1 VINPGNRPQARA
13 RAMPWRL
20 IRRRATPLLPIA
32 AVHRSGL
39 LVLADGTRVRVLEV
53 LPGHRPAELHRLFA
67 DLPAGSSLQLRTEV
81 FPVEPHLD
89 PPEDPL
95 AVAVAASLRN
105 DPALIAQARL
115 ACHVVIPSRGRR
127 GTDGNVASLAFA
139 EMVRSH
145 LERLGLHPRLLDGS
159 AVVRLV
165 RRAMGSR
172 HVTAGSHDGLEV
184 LGELEPRAEAKLAR
198 SVASELRSCDEA
210 IVLDFSPEHRFAD
223 AHGQH
228 QVIAFGGR
236 YENAVPGWP
245 VGALRIDLPEV
256 VSVHVHRPPTGEPT
270 ADVSV
275 YCHIGAAPGDH
286 AVATLNARVDEV
298 AQQMAASFG
307 VRTDRGQFRQRAL
320 WLSAMPLGID
330 AARRTETLSLEAAGR
345 SAPFADS
352 TAGGSGGV
360 PLAASRSTGVLES
373 IRGAGPRAPLVALCG
388 GGLDDRRL
396 WRLVLVTRCLASGR
410 AVAVVGSGSE
420 YERIADV
427 VPTVPGA
434 KPTGAARL
442 YLLDTA
448 HPFPEGPAQ
457 LVRRAVDWLA
467 PREEPALVIGEDAL
481 ELAEPGGSESL
492 LHAVACARRA
502 GALTVVASQSPNP
515 FVEQATHVLEVRDR
529 PEQAGWH
536 DRARGEAELRLWLS
550 DEELRLV
557 GGVRA

>member
-1 VINPGNRPQARA
+1 
-13 RAMPWRL
+13 MH
-20 IRRRATPLLPIA
+20 LL
-32 AVHRSGL
+32 
-39 LVLADGTRVRVLEV
+39 
-53 LPGHRPAELHRLFA
+53 
-67 DLPAGSSLQLRTEV
+67 
-81 FPVEPHLD
+81 
-89 PPEDPL
+89 
-95 AVAVAASLRN
+95 
-105 DPALIAQARL
+105 
-115 ACHVVIPSRGRR
+115 
-127 GTDGNVASLAFA
+127 
-139 EMVRSH
+139 
-145 LERLGLHPRLLDGS
+145 
-159 AVVRLV
+159 

-172 HVTAGSHDGLEV
+172 HVTAGSHDGLEM

-198 SVASELRSCDEA
+198 SVASELRSCAEA
-210 IVLDFSPEHRFAD
+210 SALDFSPEHHFAD
-223 AHGQH
+223 AQGQQ
-228 QVIAFGGR
+228 QVIAFGGG
-236 YENAVPGWP
+236 YEQAVPGWP

-298 AQQMAASFG
+298 AQQMGASFG

-320 WLSAMPLGID
+320 WLSAMPLGND
-330 AARRTETLSLEAAGR
+330 AARRTEALSLDAAGR
-345 SAPFADS
+345 GAPFVDR

-373 IRGAGPRAPLVALCG
+373 IRDAGPRAPLVALYG
-388 GGLDDRRL
+388 GRPDDRRL

-410 AVAVVGSGSE
+410 AVAVVGSGLE
-420 YERIADV
+420 YERIAEV
-427 VPTVPGA
+427 
-434 KPTGAARL
+434 AARL
-442 YLLDTA
+442 HVLDTA

-467 PREEPALVIGEDAL
+467 PREEPALVIDEDAL
-481 ELAEPGGSESL
+481 EFAEPDGSESL

-502 GALTVVASQSPNP
+502 GALTIVASESPNP
-515 FVEQATHVLEVRDR
+515 VVEQATHILEVRDR
-529 PEQAGWH
+529 PEQAAWH

>member
-1 VINPGNRPQARA
+1 
-13 RAMPWRL
+13 MSWRL
-20 IRRRATPLLPIA
+20 IRRRGAPLLPIA

-39 LVLADGTRVRVLEV
+39 VVLADGTRIRVLEI
-53 LPGHRPAELHRLFA
+53 LPRQRPAELPGLFA

-81 FPVEPHLD
+81 LPVEPHLD
-89 PPEDPL
+89 PAEDPL
-95 AVAVAASLRN
+95 AAAVAASLRN
-105 DPALIAQARL
+105 DPAIVAQTRL
-115 ACHVVIPSRGRR
+115 ACHVVIPLRGRR
-127 GTDGNVASLAFA
+127 GTGGNVASLAFA
-139 EMVRSH
+139 ELVRSR
-145 LERLGLHPRLLDGS
+145 LERLDLHPRLLDGS

-172 HVTAGSHDGLEV
+172 HVTAGSHDGLEM

-198 SVASELRSCDEA
+198 SVASELQSCAEA
-210 IVLDFSPEHRFAD
+210 IALDFSPEHHFAD
-223 AHGQH
+223 AHGHQ

-236 YENAVPGWP
+236 FEKAVPGWP
-245 VGALRIDLPEV
+245 VGAVRIDLPEV
-256 VSVHVHRPPTGEPT
+256 VSVHVHRPLTGEPT

-298 AQQMAASFG
+298 AQQMGARFG

-330 AARRTETLSLEAAGR
+330 AARRTQTLSLEAAGR
-345 SAPFADS
+345 SAPFTDS

-360 PLAASRSTGVLES
+360 ALAASRSTGVLES
-373 IRGAGPRAPLVALCG
+373 IRAAGPRAPLVAIHG
-388 GGLDDRRL
+388 GSPDSRRL

-410 AVAVVGSGSE
+410 AVAVVGSGPE
-420 YERIADV
+420 YERIAEV
-427 VPTVPGA
+427 
-434 KPTGAARL
+434 AARL
-442 YLLDTA
+442 YVLDTA
-448 HPFPEGPAQ
+448 HRFPEDPAQ
-457 LVRRAVDWLA
+457 LVRRAVEWLA
-467 PREEPALVIGEDAL
+467 PQEVQALVIGEDAL
-481 ELAEPGGSESL
+481 ELADRDGSESL

-502 GALTVVASQSPNP
+502 GALTVVASESPNP

-529 PEQAGWH
+529 PEHAGWH